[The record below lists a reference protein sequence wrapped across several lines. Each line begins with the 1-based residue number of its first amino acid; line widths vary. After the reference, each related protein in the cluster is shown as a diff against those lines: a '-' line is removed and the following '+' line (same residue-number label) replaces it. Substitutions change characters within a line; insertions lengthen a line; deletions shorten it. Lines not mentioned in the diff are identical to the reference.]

1 MIPSRSQ
8 ILTTN
13 LIFVLL
19 TIAVFVVINFSSGF
33 QVGFFN
39 AVIFFCLGFAY
50 KYPRKALWA
59 FLIYLPFSG
68 TVTYW
73 IGNGSPLFLFIKDA
87 LYFPALIALIQE
99 WRQQPQQLKIS
110 ALHICGMNCRLE
122 KKRS

>member
-8 ILTTN
+8 VPREN

-19 TIAVFVVINFSSGF
+19 TIAVFLVINFSNSF
-33 QVGFFN
+33 QVGFFS

-50 KYPRKALWA
+50 KYPRKALWE

-73 IGNGSPLFLFIKDA
+73 IGNGSTLFIFLKDA
-87 LYFPALIALIQE
+87 LYFPAL
-99 WRQQPQQLKIS
+99 
-110 ALHICGMNCRLE
+110 M
-122 KKRS
+122 